1 MKTITYLGGE
11 KRKVALKKAMTFMAN
26 PGMFCF
32 VITGNRGVGK
42 KYMIEKCFQDYL
54 EFKSLEDREE
64 LRLHGY
70 MIINDLNCPVSD
82 KELDALFLKNL
93 NKTIIF
99 ENFENYTLETQKLI
113 FNALSTT
120 NGKFGISK
128 KVNVRVGF
136 LTSRTIGELRNGIA
150 NLLPLLWDRI
160 SQLIIEVPSLGEEG
174 ENIWEAFE
182 SCWSKMKFENIQAYK
197 ALAEI
202 PRIEILKHFLEK
214 RRKEFVGGFR
224 DLDKLTSLYF
234 NYRILIYEQNFKITT
249 DKENRVFNSVVAD
262 FIGKTQMAQ
271 LDENTPYLF
280 DFNNIPGAKQ
290 GEIPELEYILQQ
302 FKIQLRKWLEEDK
315 KISMKNAAEQL
326 KCSVHTLKKYKL
338 KTQ

>member
-1 MKTITYLGGE
+1 MNFRYIGGE
-11 KRKVALKKAMTFMAN
+11 KRKIALKKAMAFMAN

-42 KYMIEKCFQDYL
+42 KFMIEKCFLEYL
-54 EFKSLEDREE
+54 EFNTLEDCEE
-64 LRLHGY
+64 LRLQGY
-70 MIINDLNCPVSD
+70 IIVTDLNSPTSE

-93 NKTIIF
+93 NRTIIF
-99 ENFENYTLETQKLI
+99 EKFENYSVETQKVI

-136 LTSRTIGELRNGIA
+136 LTSRTIGELRNGVN

-160 SQLIIEVPSLGEEG
+160 SQLIIEVPSLGEVG

-182 SCWSKMKFENIQAYK
+182 SSWIKMKFKQIKAYEE
-197 ALAEI
+197 LAEM
-202 PRIEILKHFLEK
+202 PKIESLKHFLEK

-224 DLDKLTSLYF
+224 DLDKLASLYF

-262 FIGKTQMAQ
+262 FIGKTQMAKS
-271 LDENTPYLF
+271 DDNTPYLF
-280 DFNNIPGAKQ
+280 DFNNIPGVEQ
-290 GEIPELEYILQQ
+290 GKIPELEYILLQ
-302 FKIQLRKWLEEDK
+302 FKMQLRKWLEEDK